1 MAFAAAGSRS
11 RPLGSPRSRS
21 AERERKQ
28 QAGKTVVMGRPRSGQ
43 QADRVTEG
51 QAKGQGHR
59 QTGEVRDGPKMVHR
73 KVIVTH
79 CRQKLKQTT
88 LLNSTAGL

>member
-21 AERERKQ
+21 AEREGKQ
-28 QAGKTVVMGRPRSGQ
+28 QAGQTEVMGKPRSGQ
-43 QADRVTEG
+43 QADRVTER

-59 QTGEVRDGPKMVHR
+59 QTGEVRDEPKTVHR
-73 KVIVTH
+73 KVIIAH
-79 CRQKLKQTT
+79 CRQELEQTT